1 MNPPPEI
8 RFTLNRLDLLDW
20 TWRYV
25 LRSRALLAMSL
36 LSSGFIT
43 WTSYRAGRPPFFLVT
58 LAILTFIIEWVG
70 FLVVIPLL
78 TLLRTHPTFL
88 VEAAV
93 RADEEGLHAV
103 SSRGQSTVAWGTFE
117 RVRHG
122 RQRIFLCLTSSGG
135 VVIPHRAF
143 ATDADRR
150 TFEAYCAGQIAQ
162 AREASRP
169 THGTAA

>member
-25 LRSRALLAMSL
+25 LRSRALWG
-36 LSSGFIT
+36 LSVMASIFIT
-43 WTSYRAGRPPFFLVT
+43 WTSFRTGRPPSFLVT
-58 LAILTFIIEWVG
+58 AGIVTFFGQWAA
-70 FLVVIPLL
+70 FLLIIPLL
-78 TLLRTHPTFL
+78 TLLHRHPTLL

-93 RADEEGLHAV
+93 RADEAGLHAV

-150 TFEAYCAGQIAQ
+150 TFEAYCADRIAQ
-162 AREASRP
+162 ATEASRP

>member
-25 LRSRALLAMSL
+25 LRSRALWA
-36 LSSGFIT
+36 LSITASIFIT
-43 WTSYRAGRPPFFLVT
+43 WMSFRTGHPPSFHVKAGIVTFLGHW
-58 LAILTFIIEWVG
+58 AA
-70 FLVVIPLL
+70 FLLIIPLL
-78 TLLRTHPTFL
+78 TLLRTHPLFL
-88 VEAAV
+88 VETAV
-93 RADEEGLHAV
+93 RADEAGLHAV
-103 SSRGQSTVAWGTFE
+103 SARGQSTVAWGTFV

-122 RQRIFLCLTSSGG
+122 RRRLFLCLTSRQG

-150 TFEAYCAGQIAQ
+150 AFEDYCADRIAR
-162 AREASRP
+162 AREASRR

>member
-25 LRSRALLAMSL
+25 LRSRALWA
-36 LSSGFIT
+36 LSITASIFIT
-43 WTSYRAGRPPFFLVT
+43 WMSFRTGHPPSFHVQAGLVT
-58 LAILTFIIEWVG
+58 FFGHWAA
-70 FLVVIPLL
+70 FLLIIPLL
-78 TLLRTHPTFL
+78 TPLKGHLLFL
-88 VEAAV
+88 AKAAV
-93 RADEEGLHAV
+93 RADEAGLHAV
-103 SSRGQSTVAWGTFE
+103 SARGQSTVAWGTFV

-122 RQRIFLCLTSSGG
+122 RRRLFLCLTSRQG

-150 TFEAYCAGQIAQ
+150 AFEDYCADRIAR
-162 AREASRP
+162 AREASRR